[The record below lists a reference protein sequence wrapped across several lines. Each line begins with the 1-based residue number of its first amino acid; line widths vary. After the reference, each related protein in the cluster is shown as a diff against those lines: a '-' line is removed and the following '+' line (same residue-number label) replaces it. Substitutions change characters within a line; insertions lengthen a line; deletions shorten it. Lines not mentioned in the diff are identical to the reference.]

1 MALPVP
7 DADAYSTGDVEEP
20 LAEIE
25 NTLAA
30 IWAEVLNLEHVGRN
44 DDFFDLGGHSLL
56 IARLLSIVESRLGVR
71 VPVASLFQHPTLR
84 EFSDLLAEKVNA
96 TAPRRRFMDGGASRR
111 ESRFVAP
118 LLWAGGDQS
127 LRDLTANLWPVSEV
141 LPIWMQNEQWESL
154 DRSFLMEGLG
164 RTLANIIKERYPEEP
179 YMVGGFC
186 AGAVLAYETA
196 RQLSVMGAD
205 VALLVMVDALYP
217 KSRDNPS
224 LADRM
229 FKRMQKEIYHARQLR
244 GTPLKQWGSYLGPRL
259 HNILD
264 PERDKRW
271 LRGAELTSDSL
282 GNDYSRFL
290 HIAAAQYEPKPY
302 GGRLAYFQSKDRR
315 GSFWDPAKDW
325 RPLVG
330 NGGEFHDAPGDHS
343 AILKSP
349 NVEVIAERLRQLM
362 LEVPHARDGNQ
373 LDVA

>member
-1 MALPVP
+1 
-7 DADAYSTGDVEEP
+7 
-20 LAEIE
+20 
-25 NTLAA
+25 
-30 IWAEVLNLEHVGRN
+30 
-44 DDFFDLGGHSLL
+44 
-56 IARLLSIVESRLGVR
+56 
-71 VPVASLFQHPTLR
+71 
-84 EFSDLLAEKVNA
+84 
-96 TAPRRRFMDGGASRR
+96 
-111 ESRFVAP
+111 
-118 LLWAGGDQS
+118 
-127 LRDLTANLWPVSEV
+127 
-141 LPIWMQNEQWESL
+141 
-154 DRSFLMEGLG
+154 
-164 RTLANIIKERYPEEP
+164 
-179 YMVGGFC
+179 
-186 AGAVLAYETA
+186 
-196 RQLSVMGAD
+196 
-205 VALLVMVDALYP
+205 
-217 KSRDNPS
+217 
-224 LADRM
+224 
-229 FKRMQKEIYHARQLR
+229 
-244 GTPLKQWGSYLGPRL
+244 
-259 HNILD
+259 LD